1 MKLDH
6 GGIGDGSQAGLGCQ
20 NEAGSGLRGKRKLI
34 QILHG
39 GRVRPHRECLIH
51 AHSIW
56 TGWKKLYVLGAEKEF
71 RQYDKKVKPILPVR
85 RAG

>member
-39 GRVRPHRECLIH
+39 GRVRPQRECLIH
-51 AHSIW
+51 AHSFG
-56 TGWKKLYVLGAEKEF
+56 TGGKKFFVLGAEKSFDSTIKE
-71 RQYDKKVKPILPVR
+71 PNPS
-85 RAG
+85 